1 MIDYMKKRASIID
14 MPLLRYTIAFSEG
27 ALNTRCGSYKDKNVC
42 PKTLRAYRDGIRMR
56 KKELTRNKVDD
67 SIREH

>member
-14 MPLLRYTIAFSEG
+14 MPLLRYAIAFSEG

-42 PKTLRAYRDGIRMR
+42 PKIL
-56 KKELTRNKVDD
+56 
-67 SIREH
+67 